1 MEGYSMNRPWHKR
14 IPADML
20 RDYIELGWVY
30 SHREG
35 RNVVLVWPHNSAP
48 GVLEKSP
55 QRKGKAA

>member
-1 MEGYSMNRPWHKR
+1 MNRPWHKR

-20 RDYIELGWVY
+20 RDYIEIGWVY
-30 SHREG
+30 SRREG

-55 QRKGKAA
+55 QRKGKTA